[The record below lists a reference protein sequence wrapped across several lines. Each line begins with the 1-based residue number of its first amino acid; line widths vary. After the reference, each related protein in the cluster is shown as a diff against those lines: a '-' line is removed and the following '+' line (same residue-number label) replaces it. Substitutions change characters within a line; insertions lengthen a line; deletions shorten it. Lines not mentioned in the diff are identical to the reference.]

1 MRLLAL
7 ALVPFVAAACGDSS
21 APTGTT
27 ASAAGASTVRS
38 ASAAPASPSSAPA
51 VSGAPSAA
59 PSPSGSGDAPPAL
72 SGSAAASAAPT
83 AKPTAAPSATPSTTA
98 SAAPTATPTAEPT
111 ASALPAPPEGSADAI
126 AQGIDDVFKGSKRY
140 RSRFVQKYTIK
151 VQNKTKEQKGTVLIE
166 RPNKISFHYDPPNEN
181 RVVSDGTTI
190 QIYTAEDKQVVVMPV
205 KNTEYPG
212 AFGFIM
218 GQGLR
223 SSFSFEFNDKT
234 KYEFGPVLLGTPTT
248 PNPQYEKV
256 MFYVDKAKLSAK
268 DAGAVAAV
276 LILDAQGNRNRFE
289 FFEPSFPA
297 TVDASEFKFT
307 PPPGTSVLK
316 K

>member
-1 MRLLAL
+1 MRSLAF
-7 ALVPFVAAACGDSS
+7 ALVPFVFAACGDGA

-27 ASAAGASTVRS
+27 ASSATAPAPVASSSAAASQ
-38 ASAAPASPSSAPA
+38 SAAPSATVAPSSAPTA
-51 VSGAPSAA
+51 TASV
-59 PSPSGSGDAPPAL
+59 DAPPAL
-72 SGSAAASAAPT
+72 SGSAAPSGAPTAAPT
-83 AKPTAAPSATPSTTA
+83 AQPTAAPTSTPTT
-98 SAAPTATPTAEPT
+98 TATPTAAPT
-111 ASALPAPPEGSADAI
+111 ASSLPAPAEGSADAV
-126 AQGIDDVFKGSKRY
+126 AQSIDEVFKGSPRY

-151 VQNKTKEQKGTVLIE
+151 VQNKTKEQKGTVVIE
-166 RPNKISFHYDPPNEN
+166 RPNKISFHYDPPNQN
-181 RVVSDGTTI
+181 RVVSDGSTI

-248 PNPQYEKV
+248 PNPQYDKV
-256 MFYVDKAKLSAK
+256 LFYVDKAKLSAK

-297 TVDASEFKFT
+297 TVDPSEFQFSA
-307 PPPGTSVLK
+307 PPGTSVLK